1 MGVDEV
7 IEAGSGEDLQYLQR
21 RAEEELEAA
30 QRSTVPEVTAAHY
43 QLAEAYLER
52 IDAKRAAPASGGGAD
67 EPTGSERGEPVADR
81 AGGAGHPCKGW
92 SGR

>member
-1 MGVDEV
+1 M
-7 IEAGSGEDLQYLQR
+7 IEAGPGADLQYLQR

-30 QRSTVPEVTAAHY
+30 QRSTAPEVTAAHY

-52 IDAKRAAPASGGGAD
+52 IEAKRAAPAGGGGAD
-67 EPTGSERGEPVADR
+67 EPAGSERGEPIADR
-81 AGGAGHPCKGW
+81 AREAGHPWERW